1 MTASYSNPGSVVYL
15 QRKIENQAKKL
26 CELQALVSSLK
37 ERCSNYTESA
47 QRRNTTL
54 YLVSEEKRFLKER
67 IEHIHG
73 KKAYLDLINHVDNPN
88 LKEAEAYR
96 LKYFNKEVI

>member
-1 MTASYSNPGSVVYL
+1 MAASYSNPGSVVYL
-15 QRKIENQAKKL
+15 QKKIENQAKKL

-47 QRRNTTL
+47 KRRNANL

-67 IEHIHG
+67 IEHIYG
-73 KKAYLDLINHVDNPN
+73 KKTYLDLINHVDNPN
-88 LKEAEAYR
+88 LKEVEAYR
-96 LKYFNKEVI
+96 LKYFNKEVV